1 MLKIIGGICLLVG
14 IAILSPLDDIL
25 ILAPLAMIWGIQVFP
40 IAWAIGAVLTAIG
53 IAILGTHTL
62 VSMGII
68 GAAIA
73 RHPAVLGL
81 ILLATIGFIYWWSI
95 YG

>member
-14 IAILSPLDDIL
+14 IAILSPIDDIL
-25 ILAPLAMIWGIQVFP
+25 ILAPLALLVGVQIFP
-40 IAWAIGAVLTAIG
+40 IAWAIGAILTSIG
-53 IAILGTHTL
+53 IAILGTHAL
-62 VSMGII
+62 MGMGIV
-68 GAAIA
+68 GVTVA

-81 ILLATIGFIYWWSI
+81 IIITTIGFIYWWSL